1 MIQHNSGMTGKSQ
14 KQGMAPGT
22 VMYTGERKLEQVSLY
37 QYRYQAESLQEQTLE
52 PDHIALPAPGEKLW
66 INIEGLHDTTLIEH
80 LGDAFNLHPLTQ
92 EDIASIHQRPKLE
105 LYDSYIYVVLRMIY
119 IDKTGSIAN
128 EQLSLVLGENFV
140 LSFQE
145 IHGDVFDPIRKRLQ
159 NSQSRLRNLGSDF
172 LFYAL
177 IDVLVDAYFG
187 VLENIGDQLE
197 DLEEEII
204 EANSKQIMT
213 QLRTLRHELLVLRKG
228 IWPVRDVINAMM
240 RDAPGLLSKDV
251 QLYLRDVHD
260 HGVQATDG
268 LESLRE
274 LQASLHDFYLSQ
286 LSYRMNEVMKVL
298 TIISTI
304 FIPLSFLVGV
314 YGMNFDHMPE
324 LHWLFSYPG
333 LWFIMISIA
342 IGMLIYFW
350 RKDWF

>member
-1 MIQHNSGMTGKSQ
+1 MRTGQSQ

-22 VMYTGERKLEQVSLY
+22 VMYTGERKLEHVTITSHLFN
-37 QYRYQAESLQEQTLE
+37 REILE
-52 PDHIALPAPGEKLW
+52 EKSIDVTALHRPDEGEKLW
-66 INIEGLHDTTLIEH
+66 INVEGLHDTVLIETF
-80 LGDAFNLHPLTQ
+80 GERFNLHPLTL

-105 LYDSYIYVVLRMIY
+105 LYDSYVYVVLRMIY
-119 IDKTGSIAN
+119 VKEGKLEN
-128 EQLSLVLGENFV
+128 EQLSLILGDNFV

-145 IHGDVFDPIRKRLQ
+145 IPGDVFEPIRKRLQ
-159 NSQSRLRNLGSDF
+159 NPQSRIRKLGADF

-187 VLENIGDQLE
+187 VLEHFGDQLE
-197 DLEEEII
+197 SLEEDII
-204 EANSKQIMT
+204 EGNSKQIMM
-213 QLRTLRHELLVLRKG
+213 QLRRLRHELLVLRKG
-228 IWPVRDVINAMM
+228 IWPVRDVINSMM
-240 RDAPGLLSKDV
+240 RDAPSLLSKDV
-251 QLYLRDVHD
+251 LLYLRDVHD

-268 LESLRE
+268 LESLRD

-324 LHWLFSYPG
+324 LHWLFSYPL
-333 LWFIMISIA
+333 LWLIMLSTA
-342 IGMLIYFW
+342 GGMLYYFW
-350 RKDWF
+350 KKDWF

>member
-1 MIQHNSGMTGKSQ
+1 MIQHKTGMTGKSQ

-22 VMYTGERKLEQVSLY
+22 VMYTGERKLEHVQLSQCRYNTETLEEKVVSL
-37 QYRYQAESLQEQTLE
+37 E
-52 PDHIALPAPGEKLW
+52 ALRKPVAGEKLW
-66 INIEGLHDTTLIEH
+66 LNIEGLHETELIEQ
-80 LGDAFNLHPLTQ
+80 LGHIFELHPLTQ

-119 IDKTGSIAN
+119 IDTSGQVAN
-128 EQLSLVLGENFV
+128 EQLSLILGENFV

-145 IHGDVFDPIRKRLQ
+145 ISGDVFDPIRKRLQ
-159 NSQSRLRNLGSDF
+159 NPQSRLRNLGSDF

-187 VLENIGDQLE
+187 VLEHFGDKLE
-197 DLEEEII
+197 GLEEDII
-204 EANSKQIMT
+204 DGRSKQIMT
-213 QLRTLRHELLVLRKG
+213 ELRHLRHELLVLRKAL
-228 IWPVRDVINAMM
+228 WPVRDVINSMM
-240 RDAPGLLSKDV
+240 RDAPSLLSKDV
-251 QLYLRDVHD
+251 QFYLRDVHD
-260 HGVQATDG
+260 HSVQATDG

-314 YGMNFDHMPE
+314 YGMNFDKMPE
-324 LHWLFSYPG
+324 LHWNFAYPG
-333 LWFIMISIA
+333 LWLIMFSIA
-342 IGMLIYFW
+342 ISMLIYFW
-350 RKDWF
+350 KKDWF